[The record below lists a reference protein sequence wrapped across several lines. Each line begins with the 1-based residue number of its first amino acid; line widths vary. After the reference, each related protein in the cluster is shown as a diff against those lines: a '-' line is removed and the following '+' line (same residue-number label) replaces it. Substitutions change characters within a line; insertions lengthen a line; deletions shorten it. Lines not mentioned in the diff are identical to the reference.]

1 MIEPDF
7 NFMLD
12 SKPSNQSGVY
22 MLWLAVTIDAF
33 FTLRDGLGNE
43 GMARGWIED
52 PDNIFFDAVCEQM
65 EFSPDALRERIREAL
80 ARHNQDVDG
89 IADKIHLQ

>member
-1 MIEPDF
+1 MIEHDF
-7 NFMLD
+7 DFILD
-12 SKPSNQSGVY
+12 SKPSNKSGVY
-22 MLWLAVTIDAF
+22 ELWLAVTIDAF

-80 ARHNQDVDG
+80 VRHNQVCPS
-89 IADKIHLQ
+89 IINKIHL

>member
-7 NFMLD
+7 NFILD

-33 FTLRDGLGNE
+33 FTLRDGFGNKTI
-43 GMARGWIED
+43 ARGWIED

-65 EFSPDALRERIREAL
+65 DFLPDALRERIGVAL
-80 ARHNQDVDG
+80 G
-89 IADKIHLQ
+89 WS

>member
-7 NFMLD
+7 DFILD
-12 SKPSNQSGVY
+12 SKPSNKSGVY

-33 FTLRDGLGNE
+33 FTLRDGFGNKA
-43 GMARGWIED
+43 MARGWIED

-65 EFSPDALRERIREAL
+65 EFSPDAFREHIREAL
-80 ARHNQDVDG
+80 G
-89 IADKIHLQ
+89 WS